1 MKTSST
7 GNIYDFNISPQI
19 SQMKERF
26 SIKSTINFERQNS
39 KEPKKL
45 KLLFNNNN
53 YIGDK
58 PPSPSPTPKTTKIS
72 NRILT
77 SKNNPQLYDELMSLK
92 RKVNNL
98 NAQIAF
104 AKSMKRKKDVQI
116 SLRKKELD
124 TYKADIQ
131 MSKDI
136 CPVNIDKLKD
146 LNMISSIK
154 KEYYNAKDL
163 LNAKKTEAKNLELYV
178 KKAKPNNEIQKNE
191 ELEKQLKALV
201 DRYTDIQKKNN
212 EDSKKLKNMVILAKT
227 FSENHTKIEEMQNI
241 IHETENNINRL
252 KIIADNMNNEN
263 CKNNE
268 ILRKQNLNKA
278 NVNKHIEH
286 LMNEKKNKEEIVKMK
301 STYEKKIKELE
312 EELKDYKKKCSLNE
326 LSIKDLKDNIA
337 LIEQMK
343 KIDPLKLKQFNY
355 NKLKVIERDPAENVN
370 SKILL
375 LQSLIDES
383 NNKIKM
389 YKENILSFND
399 KLKELGYEPFN
410 IGDIIN
416 NNGEIN
422 ININDAD
429 INIEN
434 PISKTSNDI
443 ENNNNINVN
452 EENNKDFVNDEKEKI
467 KEKLKQENEND
478 KTNNKKELS
487 ETNKIRIES
496 TKADDAK
503 LDNNNN
509 MFQKSTKTEELKEQI
524 NNNTNTNDNF
534 PTDGKKYNN
543 TNNEVNTND
552 NINNNTSTNNN
563 VNTNMNINNINNEQK
578 TLTDDQFNEFTFV
591 LIKNLEAK
599 KITQEIAKE
608 KIILLPSIK
617 EEIPLDTFVQQMSN
631 NISTCLNCK
640 NEESI
645 KKLNNWLYFLLNIN
659 GNNQKIMTE
668 KFLSFLTNVKTYT
681 PEQEILLG
689 KKVKKYLLPKKD
701 ILLSKLEPFKNKFI
715 SFLFLKQIIEE
726 QKIEMKDEYSQY
738 LFYALKR
745 FDEPE
750 ISLYD
755 LKVQNLFDIM
765 NDTKNESKMDEESDI
780 EITNEEYTQIITS
793 FGMQLLNYIN
803 AHNTTLKNILGNLVQ
818 NISAEDEDDKE
829 ENIEIVFIEPFIN
842 RMKEIGIKINGDID
856 IFCLYS
862 RYKLSDEYEV
872 ISVNL
877 LEKELENF
885 TNFNK
890 NIKANSENKDKLME
904 KVQEENEDNISNN

>member
-1 MKTSST
+1 MIKTSST

-19 SQMKERF
+19 IQMKERF
-26 SIKSTINFERQNS
+26 SIKSNINFERQNS

-58 PPSPSPTPKTTKIS
+58 PPSPSPTPKTTKIFKH
-72 NRILT
+72 IFT

-92 RKVNNL
+92 KKVNNL

-163 LNAKKTEAKNLELYV
+163 LNAKKIEAKNLELYV

-201 DRYTDIQKKNN
+201 DRFKDIQKKNN

-227 FSENHTKIEEMQNI
+227 FTENHTRIEEMQNI

-286 LMNEKKNKEEIVKMK
+286 LMNEKKSKEEIVKMK

-312 EELKDYKKKCSLNE
+312 EELKDYKRKCSSNE
-326 LSIKDLKDNIA
+326 LSIKDLKENIA

-429 INIEN
+429 PNIEN
-434 PISKTSNDI
+434 PISKASNDN
-443 ENNNNINVN
+443 ENNNINVD
-452 EENNKDFVNDEKEKI
+452 EENNKDIVNDEKEKI
-467 KEKLKQENEND
+467 KEKINQENEND
-478 KTNNKKELS
+478 KINNKKELN

-503 LDNNNN
+503 IDNNNI
-509 MFQKSTKTEELKEQI
+509 FQKSTKTDELKEQI
-524 NNNTNTNDNF
+524 NNNTNTNDNS
-534 PTDGKKYNN
+534 PADDKKDNN
-543 TNNEVNTND
+543 TNNEVNSND
-552 NINNNTSTNNN
+552 NINSNTSPNNN
-563 VNTNMNINNINNEQK
+563 VNINMNNNNINNEQK

-608 KIILLPSIK
+608 KIILLPSLK
-617 EEIPLDTFVQQMSN
+617 EEIPIDKFVQQMSN

-645 KKLNNWLYFLLNIN
+645 KKLKNWLYFLLNIN

-803 AHNTTLKNILGNLVQ
+803 SHNTTLKNILGNLVQ

-885 TNFNK
+885 KNFNK
-890 NIKANSENKDKLME
+890 NIKVNSENKDKLME

>member
-1 MKTSST
+1 M
-7 GNIYDFNISPQI
+7 
-19 SQMKERF
+19 
-26 SIKSTINFERQNS
+26 
-39 KEPKKL
+39 
-45 KLLFNNNN
+45 
-53 YIGDK
+53 
-58 PPSPSPTPKTTKIS
+58 
-72 NRILT
+72 
-77 SKNNPQLYDELMSLK
+77 
-92 RKVNNL
+92 
-98 NAQIAF
+98 
-104 AKSMKRKKDVQI
+104 
-116 SLRKKELD
+116 
-124 TYKADIQ
+124 
-131 MSKDI
+131 
-136 CPVNIDKLKD
+136 
-146 LNMISSIK
+146 
-154 KEYYNAKDL
+154 
-163 LNAKKTEAKNLELYV
+163 
-178 KKAKPNNEIQKNE
+178 
-191 ELEKQLKALV
+191 
-201 DRYTDIQKKNN
+201 
-212 EDSKKLKNMVILAKT
+212 
-227 FSENHTKIEEMQNI
+227 
-241 IHETENNINRL
+241 
-252 KIIADNMNNEN
+252 
-263 CKNNE
+263 
-268 ILRKQNLNKA
+268 
-278 NVNKHIEH
+278 
-286 LMNEKKNKEEIVKMK
+286 
-301 STYEKKIKELE
+301 
-312 EELKDYKKKCSLNE
+312 
-326 LSIKDLKDNIA
+326 
-337 LIEQMK
+337 
-343 KIDPLKLKQFNY
+343 
-355 NKLKVIERDPAENVN
+355 
-370 SKILL
+370 
-375 LQSLIDES
+375 
-383 NNKIKM
+383 
-389 YKENILSFND
+389 
-399 KLKELGYEPFN
+399 
-410 IGDIIN
+410 
-416 NNGEIN
+416 
-422 ININDAD
+422 
-429 INIEN
+429 
-434 PISKTSNDI
+434 
-443 ENNNNINVN
+443 
-452 EENNKDFVNDEKEKI
+452 
-467 KEKLKQENEND
+467 
-478 KTNNKKELS
+478 
-487 ETNKIRIES
+487 
-496 TKADDAK
+496 
-503 LDNNNN
+503 
-509 MFQKSTKTEELKEQI
+509 
-524 NNNTNTNDNF
+524 
-534 PTDGKKYNN
+534 
-543 TNNEVNTND
+543 
-552 NINNNTSTNNN
+552 
-563 VNTNMNINNINNEQK
+563 
-578 TLTDDQFNEFTFV
+578 
-591 LIKNLEAK
+591 EAK

>member
-1 MKTSST
+1 
-7 GNIYDFNISPQI
+7 
-19 SQMKERF
+19 
-26 SIKSTINFERQNS
+26 
-39 KEPKKL
+39 
-45 KLLFNNNN
+45 
-53 YIGDK
+53 
-58 PPSPSPTPKTTKIS
+58 
-72 NRILT
+72 
-77 SKNNPQLYDELMSLK
+77 
-92 RKVNNL
+92 
-98 NAQIAF
+98 
-104 AKSMKRKKDVQI
+104 
-116 SLRKKELD
+116 
-124 TYKADIQ
+124 
-131 MSKDI
+131 
-136 CPVNIDKLKD
+136 
-146 LNMISSIK
+146 
-154 KEYYNAKDL
+154 
-163 LNAKKTEAKNLELYV
+163 
-178 KKAKPNNEIQKNE
+178 
-191 ELEKQLKALV
+191 
-201 DRYTDIQKKNN
+201 
-212 EDSKKLKNMVILAKT
+212 MVILART
-227 FSENHTKIEEMQNI
+227 FTGNHTRIEEMQNI

-286 LMNEKKNKEEIVKMK
+286 LMNEKKSKEEIVKMK

-312 EELKDYKKKCSLNE
+312 EELKDYKRKCSTNE
-326 LSIKDLKDNIA
+326 LSIKDLKENIA

-429 INIEN
+429 PNIEN
-434 PISKTSNDI
+434 PISKASNDN
-443 ENNNNINVN
+443 ENNNINVD
-452 EENNKDFVNDEKEKI
+452 EENNKDIVNDEKEKI
-467 KEKLKQENEND
+467 KEKINQENEND
-478 KTNNKKELS
+478 KINNKKELN

-503 LDNNNN
+503 IDNNNI
-509 MFQKSTKTEELKEQI
+509 FQKSTKTDELKEQI
-524 NNNTNTNDNF
+524 NNNTNTNDNS
-534 PTDGKKYNN
+534 PADDKKDNN

-552 NINNNTSTNNN
+552 NINSNTSPNNN
-563 VNTNMNINNINNEQK
+563 VNINMNNNNINNEQK

-608 KIILLPSIK
+608 KIILLPSLK
-617 EEIPLDTFVQQMSN
+617 EEIPIDKFVQQMSN

-645 KKLNNWLYFLLNIN
+645 KKLKNWLYFLLNIN

-803 AHNTTLKNILGNLVQ
+803 SHNTTLKNILGNLVQ

-885 TNFNK
+885 KNFNK
-890 NIKANSENKDKLME
+890 NIKVNSENKDKLME

>member
-1 MKTSST
+1 MKTTSNT
-7 GNIYDFNISPQI
+7 G
-19 SQMKERF
+19 
-26 SIKSTINFERQNS
+26 S
-39 KEPKKL
+39 KLEP
-45 KLLFNNNN
+45 
-53 YIGDK
+53 
-58 PPSPSPTPKTTKIS
+58 
-72 NRILT
+72 
-77 SKNNPQLYDELMSLK
+77 
-92 RKVNNL
+92 
-98 NAQIAF
+98 
-104 AKSMKRKKDVQI
+104 
-116 SLRKKELD
+116 
-124 TYKADIQ
+124 
-131 MSKDI
+131 
-136 CPVNIDKLKD
+136 
-146 LNMISSIK
+146 
-154 KEYYNAKDL
+154 
-163 LNAKKTEAKNLELYV
+163 
-178 KKAKPNNEIQKNE
+178 
-191 ELEKQLKALV
+191 
-201 DRYTDIQKKNN
+201 
-212 EDSKKLKNMVILAKT
+212 
-227 FSENHTKIEEMQNI
+227 
-241 IHETENNINRL
+241 
-252 KIIADNMNNEN
+252 
-263 CKNNE
+263 
-268 ILRKQNLNKA
+268 
-278 NVNKHIEH
+278 
-286 LMNEKKNKEEIVKMK
+286 
-301 STYEKKIKELE
+301 
-312 EELKDYKKKCSLNE
+312 
-326 LSIKDLKDNIA
+326 
-337 LIEQMK
+337 
-343 KIDPLKLKQFNY
+343 
-355 NKLKVIERDPAENVN
+355 
-370 SKILL
+370 
-375 LQSLIDES
+375 
-383 NNKIKM
+383 
-389 YKENILSFND
+389 
-399 KLKELGYEPFN
+399 
-410 IGDIIN
+410 
-416 NNGEIN
+416 
-422 ININDAD
+422 
-429 INIEN
+429 NIEN
-434 PISKTSNDI
+434 PISKASNDN
-443 ENNNNINVN
+443 ENNNINVD
-452 EENNKDFVNDEKEKI
+452 EENNKDIVNDEKEKI
-467 KEKLKQENEND
+467 KEKINQENEND
-478 KTNNKKELS
+478 KINNKKELN

-503 LDNNNN
+503 IDNNNI
-509 MFQKSTKTEELKEQI
+509 FQKSTKTDELKEQI
-524 NNNTNTNDNF
+524 NNNTNTNDNS
-534 PTDGKKYNN
+534 PADDKKDNN

-552 NINNNTSTNNN
+552 NINSNTSPNNN
-563 VNTNMNINNINNEQK
+563 ANINMNNNNINNEQK

-608 KIILLPSIK
+608 KIILLPNLK
-617 EEIPLDTFVQQMSN
+617 EEIPIDKFVQQMSN

-645 KKLNNWLYFLLNIN
+645 KKLKNWLYFLLNIN

-803 AHNTTLKNILGNLVQ
+803 SHNTTLKNILGNLVQ

-877 LEKELENF
+877 LEKELKNF
-885 TNFNK
+885 KNFNK
-890 NIKANSENKDKLME
+890 NIKVNSENKDKLME